1 MLAGITFATHM
12 HTITGRFE
20 RALDPA
26 INETVNRKKFGSL
39 KKKQIVQSYSVF
51 FIDKLNTY
59 KLMKPDLSML
69 ITVRVG
75 WLLFGTYAKSRKTMK
90 PTKVCHP
97 WNTIGNCKKKSN
109 QLIIEDKFFDAFIM
123 SYDSLL
129 TNVITKV

>member
-1 MLAGITFATHM
+1 MLAGITFATQM

-39 KKKQIVQSYSVF
+39 KKANSSIIQRF

-75 WLLFGTYAKSRKTMK
+75 
-90 PTKVCHP
+90 
-97 WNTIGNCKKKSN
+97 
-109 QLIIEDKFFDAFIM
+109 
-123 SYDSLL
+123 
-129 TNVITKV
+129 

>member
-1 MLAGITFATHM
+1 MLAGITFATQM

-39 KKKQIVQSYSVF
+39 KKQIVQSYRVF
-51 FIDKLNTY
+51 FIHKLLVYLDTY

-75 WLLFGTYAKSRKTMK
+75 
-90 PTKVCHP
+90 
-97 WNTIGNCKKKSN
+97 
-109 QLIIEDKFFDAFIM
+109 
-123 SYDSLL
+123 
-129 TNVITKV
+129 

>member
-1 MLAGITFATHM
+1 MLAGITFATQM

-39 KKKQIVQSYSVF
+39 KKANSSIIQSF
-51 FIDKLNTY
+51 FIHKLDTY

-75 WLLFGTYAKSRKTMK
+75 
-90 PTKVCHP
+90 
-97 WNTIGNCKKKSN
+97 
-109 QLIIEDKFFDAFIM
+109 
-123 SYDSLL
+123 
-129 TNVITKV
+129 